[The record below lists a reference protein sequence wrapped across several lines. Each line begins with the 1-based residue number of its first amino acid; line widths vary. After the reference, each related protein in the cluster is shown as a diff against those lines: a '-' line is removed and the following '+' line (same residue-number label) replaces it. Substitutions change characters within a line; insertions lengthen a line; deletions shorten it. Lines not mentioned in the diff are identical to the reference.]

1 MSKPRLLIK
10 YDYTNQ
16 QIKVEPR
23 EEVSDQELLELGKG
37 LFEIL
42 KRYDPNELDYL
53 NTKLNE
59 LDQVLR
65 DVQSVIRFLRYTGG
79 QK

>member
-1 MSKPRLLIK
+1 MSKPCLLIK
-10 YDYTNQ
+10 YDYNNQ

-23 EEVSDQELLELGKG
+23 EEVSNQELLELGKG

-65 DVQSVIRFLRYTGG
+65 DVQSVIRFLRYTGEG
-79 QK
+79 G